1 MFGMTTAL
9 FSIVGGFLGWIKS
22 YLDKKL
28 DAQIAKEQAL
38 YERAGLELKARSD
51 LANNTNKEIQFT
63 RRIIVITLTALIVYI
78 VLYAIHHPDATMYTV
93 VMETK
98 GGFFSF
104 FLPFLSGEEVHY
116 YEIPLTLVVG
126 PIFDVY
132 VGLVAF
138 YVGSGGTQRW
148 R

>member
-1 MFGMTTAL
+1 MFGLTTAL
-9 FSIVGGFLGWIKS
+9 FSIVGGLLGWIKS

-28 DAQIAKEQAL
+28 DAQIAKDQAL
-38 YERAGLELKARSD
+38 YERAGMEMKARGD
-51 LANNTNKEIQFT
+51 LANNPNKEIQFT
-63 RRIIVITLTALIVYI
+63 RRIIVIALTALVIYI
-78 VLYAIHHPDATMYTV
+78 VLYSIHNPDATMWTV

-98 GGFFSF
+98 GGFFSL

-116 YEIPLTLVVG
+116 YEVPLTLVVG

-132 VGLVAF
+132 VGIVAF